1 MKITG
6 LFHLHSNYS
15 YDGELSLEEIISFA
29 KRYGCQFVV
38 LNEHSK
44 EFSPEKYK
52 ELLTKCQELSDN
64 NFCLVP
70 GMEFACGD
78 NNLHIL
84 ALGLNKIIF
93 DFEGN
98 FEEIEKI
105 LNFIKSSNG
114 IAILAHPYRGEAL
127 KLKENFLGKFTG
139 IEIWNVREDGKGI
152 PKYRNISYLKNL
164 RKKGYSLWGFGG
176 LDFHDLKDFGFVKTV
191 VEINELT
198 QDCLLKAFKE
208 GNFYIKKGIFVI
220 DSQGNI
226 KCLRKYFYIICRFL
240 YASFKNFAKLI
251 EKLLKILKIKPPAFI
266 YKIARKLF

>member
-1 MKITG
+1 MKVTG
-6 LFHLHSNYS
+6 LFHFHSNYS
-15 YDGELSLEEIISFA
+15 YDGELSLGEIISFA

-38 LNEHSK
+38 LNEHCK
-44 EFSPEKYK
+44 EFSQEKYK
-52 ELLTKCQELSDN
+52 ELLAKCQELSN
-64 NFCLVP
+64 NDFCLVP
-70 GMEFACGD
+70 GMEFACCD

-93 DFEGN
+93 DFEDD
-98 FEEIEKI
+98 FEEI

-114 IAILAHPYRGEAL
+114 IAILAHPYREKTL
-127 KLKENFLGKFTG
+127 KLREDFLGKFTG

-152 PKYRNISYLKNL
+152 PKYRNISYLKKL
-164 RKKGYSLWGFGG
+164 RKKGYNLWGFGG

-191 VEINELT
+191 VEVNELT

-208 GNFYIKKGIFVI
+208 GSFYIEKGIFVI
-220 DSQGNI
+220 DSRGNI
-226 KCLRKYFYIICRFL
+226 KYLRKYFYITCRFL